1 MSVAQAL
8 AIAAASWMMAMTMNP
23 SVSGVLHRA
32 QEQAEHLA
40 SRLETATTMHLM
52 QINDGFGATPDGL
65 RMERT
70 ARL

>member
-8 AIAAASWMMAMTMNP
+8 AIAATSWMMAMTMNP
-23 SVSGVLHRA
+23 SANGVLHRA
-32 QEQAEHLA
+32 QAQAEQLA
-40 SRLETATTMHLM
+40 SRFETATAMHLM
-52 QINDGFGATPDGL
+52 QIKGGFGATPDGL